1 MGPGQDLSGG
11 PLVLALATHRRC
23 YVLLIPL
30 QRAEPMRHF
39 QQCGCPQLGATGDE
53 TPVVLHPEAEEG
65 LVTHLLEGEPDPGGE
80 REAEEPFV

>member
-1 MGPGQDLSGG
+1 
-11 PLVLALATHRRC
+11 
-23 YVLLIPL
+23 
-30 QRAEPMRHF
+30 MRHF

-65 LVTHLLEGEPDPGGE
+65 LITHLLEGEPDPGGE